1 MHEMP
6 EDIKKVLD
14 EADLLCDGREVTEA
28 IHQMARKINQ
38 RLENKQI
45 LCLSV
50 MLGGLIPTGQLL
62 PLFNMPLELDY
73 IQATRYHRTTQ
84 GTELHWLKYPEMPL
98 QGQTILIIDDI
109 LDQGLTLQAIVNYCK
124 KAEAKEV
131 LTAVLVEK
139 QIKNRQGL
147 QHADFTGII
156 MPDRYLFGYG
166 MDYHGQL
173 RHASGIYAVKGL

>member
-1 MHEMP
+1 MKE
-6 EDIKKVLD
+6 ISNIQQVLD
-14 EADLLCDGREVTEA
+14 EADLLCSHTEVNEA
-28 IHQMARKINQ
+28 FHQMAENINKQ
-38 RLENKQI
+38 LKNKQI

-62 PLFNMPLELDY
+62 PLMKMPLELDY
-73 IQATRYHRTTQ
+73 IQATRYHGTTQ
-84 GTELHWLKYPEMPL
+84 GTELHWLKYPSTPL
-98 QGQTILIIDDI
+98 RGRTVLIIDDI

-124 KAEAKEV
+124 KSEAKEV

-139 QIKNRQGL
+139 QLEQRQGL
-147 QHADFTGII
+147 QKADFTGIY

-173 RHASGIYAVKGL
+173 RHANGIYAVKGL